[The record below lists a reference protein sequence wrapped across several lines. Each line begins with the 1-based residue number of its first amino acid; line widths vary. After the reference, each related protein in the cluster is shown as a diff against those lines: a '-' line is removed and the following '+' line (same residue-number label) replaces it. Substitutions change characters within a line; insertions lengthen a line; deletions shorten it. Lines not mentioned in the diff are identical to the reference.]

1 MIRFRPI
8 NLNDNSLVIKN
19 SLADSVAELAQAT
32 LIIEGYTEKD
42 SLEKESC
49 VVFGFFPNTHVSI
62 FLNKILSLEDCP
74 RVQRMLFDVL
84 ETLKHPIFRTVV
96 SSEDENTVNFLLAV
110 GWSNDGIIKKYT
122 RVGDVFVHGV
132 ILSFE
137 GEYNGLIWGRKE
149 ENKVEDNTSADVG
162 AKLISNT
169 EYFSEVFAPAYAE
182 LIN

>member
-8 NLNDNSLVIKN
+8 NINDS
-19 SLADSVAELAQAT
+19 SLAKNLTEGELAQAT
-32 LIIEGYTEKD
+32 LIIEGY
-42 SLEKESC
+42 KEIESSKIDSC
-49 VVFGFFPNTHVSI
+49 VVFGFFPNTHVSV
-62 FLNKILSLEDCP
+62 FLPKPISLEDCY

-84 ETLKHPIFRTVV
+84 ETLKHPIFRTVI
-96 SSEDENTVNFLLAV
+96 SSEDENTVNFLLAT
-110 GWSNDGIIKKYT
+110 GWSNDGVIKKYM
-122 RVGDVFVHGV
+122 RVGDTFVNGI

-149 ENKVEDNTSADVG
+149 ENKVKNNTSADVS

-182 LIN
+182 LVN